1 MKGARS
7 IAYLMLALAVTGLS
21 LYVGAMLKVWQATLA
36 IVMVHVV
43 LASILVLTI
52 GPFLWKH
59 LRAERSSR
67 ASVKSRGLLLLS
79 LLISVVLS
87 GTALAVFGRRGNLS
101 IIHWA
106 FSIFLFLAVF
116 RHARYMRPQS
126 SLKKPAW
133 LLKVAAM
140 ATLCIVILLAS
151 QTPRSQSAPF
161 TRHFLPAS
169 MKLVG
174 ELPAYDKASM
184 SPESCANC
192 HAKIV
197 EEWKQSLHSVAD
209 TEIIY
214 SRVVGEFRQK
224 HGIEASNWCAGCHSP
239 LRLARGQLSLKIADV
254 DQPNVDCVTC
264 HSIQHIHEPVG
275 SNNYDL
281 SVRPAIGYEVA
292 KPLNLSNRLMLMHPG
307 AHQDRWNASLIRS
320 AEFCG
325 ACHRQVVPKFLTK
338 SNDNPTIQDTF
349 GEWQQSRFN
358 SEDPAQRRTCQDC
371 HMPEDHGFGIVLG
384 FGSRS
389 HLFAG
394 GSIDIAQLSGART
407 GVKAHK
413 RLLSEAATISLEA
426 AECGSQ
432 GVGLHVKVTNYG
444 AGHNLPTGVTDL
456 REVWL
461 EVTATNSSGKVVY
474 QSGSIDSDGFLDP
487 QAIRFRVTLG
497 DEERKPVHFHDIIR
511 ARYVLEDTTIR
522 AGETRDVG
530 YLLPIADAS
539 TAKIDVRLLYR
550 TVPQDFL
557 NHFMTADLRF
567 QAITMATSSL
577 SLDVSARCKLEN
589 VAGTS
594 SS

>member
-1 MKGARS
+1 
-7 IAYLMLALAVTGLS
+7 
-21 LYVGAMLKVWQATLA
+21 
-36 IVMVHVV
+36 
-43 LASILVLTI
+43 
-52 GPFLWKH
+52 
-59 LRAERSSR
+59 
-67 ASVKSRGLLLLS
+67 
-79 LLISVVLS
+79 
-87 GTALAVFGRRGNLS
+87 
-101 IIHWA
+101 
-106 FSIFLFLAVF
+106 
-116 RHARYMRPQS
+116 
-126 SLKKPAW
+126 
-133 LLKVAAM
+133 
-140 ATLCIVILLAS
+140 
-151 QTPRSQSAPF
+151 
-161 TRHFLPAS
+161 
-169 MKLVG
+169 
-174 ELPAYDKASM
+174 
-184 SPESCANC
+184 
-192 HAKIV
+192 
-197 EEWKQSLHSVAD
+197 
-209 TEIIY
+209 
-214 SRVVGEFRQK
+214 
-224 HGIEASNWCAGCHSP
+224 
-239 LRLARGQLSLKIADV
+239 
-254 DQPNVDCVTC
+254 
-264 HSIQHIHEPVG
+264 
-275 SNNYDL
+275 
-281 SVRPAIGYEVA
+281 
-292 KPLNLSNRLMLMHPG
+292 
-307 AHQDRWNASLIRS
+307 
-320 AEFCG
+320 
-325 ACHRQVVPKFLTK
+325 
-338 SNDNPTIQDTF
+338 
-349 GEWQQSRFN
+349 
-358 SEDPAQRRTCQDC
+358 
-371 HMPEDHGFGIVLG
+371 MPEDHGFGIVLG

-589 VAGTS
+589 GAGTRS
-594 SS
+594 S